1 MVSKDITSNIDDVS
15 VLCKES
21 TKYKSGNIHSGT
33 WAKFYRNVC
42 FDTSV
47 VLCILNIYCALSE
60 KIGRIANVVAKV
72 SFGNRRWNKKPIA
85 SSATY
90 IKNKKSYQ
98 LDLQLHIEFIAFS
111 FFLLHTLFSVGCFA
125 DSAANADL
133 VSKSN
138 RLQIKSQTWI
148 LFTISLTSVSYCTQC
163 FKKKYIK
170 LYQSSWCFNPEKY
183 AHQY

>member
-1 MVSKDITSNIDDVS
+1 MASKDITSNIDDVS
-15 VLCKES
+15 VLCKEN

-42 FDTSV
+42 SDASV
-47 VLCILNIYCALSE
+47 VLCILNIYCAISE

-90 IKNKKSYQ
+90 IKNKKKLPVRSPVTYWIYSIFIFFVTRCF
-98 LDLQLHIEFIAFS
+98 LWVALQTVLPMQIWY
-111 FFLLHTLFSVGCFA
+111 LC
-125 DSAANADL
+125 
-133 VSKSN
+133 N